1 MPRRVRKWDGG
12 YVRKDERGRE
22 VYTIRRMINGKRYD
36 VSTRAHTERAALE
49 QLKRFEADPEG
60 YDARGVLRP
69 DPIYLDKKLS
79 ETFFAYSRE
88 EKKNSRGWVAEQ
100 RALLADW
107 AEDLRGVDLRRASLR
122 DHILPALKDVTSRAH
137 RIEVLK
143 VFYSWLRTVKRD
155 LTLNE
160 DPTAG
165 GALKVPQADPSQRRV
180 ANKAVLREHVE
191 LAREHLVGGWRDA
204 LDLQTETGW
213 HVTEVARFAREGEI
227 EPPSPSQR

>member
-107 AEDLRGVDLRRASLR
+107 AEDLRGVDLRRGAVRGHL
-122 DHILPALKDVTSRAH
+122 LPPPQEVTSPGHPIRGVEDVSSWPRA
-137 RIEVLK
+137 
-143 VFYSWLRTVKRD
+143 RD
-155 LTLNE
+155 
-160 DPTAG
+160 
-165 GALKVPQADPSQRRV
+165 
-180 ANKAVLREHVE
+180 
-191 LAREHLVGGWRDA
+191 
-204 LDLQTETGW
+204 TGL
-213 HVTEVARFAREGEI
+213 
-227 EPPSPSQR
+227 PPYTD